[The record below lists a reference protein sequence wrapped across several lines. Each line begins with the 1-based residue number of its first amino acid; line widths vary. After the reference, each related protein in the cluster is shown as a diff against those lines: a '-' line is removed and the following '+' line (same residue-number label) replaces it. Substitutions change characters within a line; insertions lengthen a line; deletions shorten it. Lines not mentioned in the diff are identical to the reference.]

1 MLLEVDYRES
11 KIIELLKLNNDE
23 TLFYEIKNL
32 IIGDFIIRNDNYLYV
47 IERKSV
53 LDLSASIIDGRMSEQ
68 RDRINNS
75 FSDTDTKNIV
85 YIIEGD
91 RSKITNLPKNTIDSV
106 ILNLIFK
113 YKYYVIF
120 TKDIQETNDY
130 LILLY
135 NKIKE
140 NIFEKTNIT
149 NFTPI
154 KKSDKNQKNAML
166 NMLTMIPGVSP
177 TIAIKIND
185 KFKTIKELCNNI
197 TEDSLASIQL
207 TEKRKLGKALSL
219 KIYNSLNL

>member
-32 IIGDFIIRNDNYLYV
+32 IIGDFIIRNDHYLYV

-154 KKSDKNQKNAML
+154 KKSDKNQKNTML

>member
-32 IIGDFIIRNDNYLYV
+32 IIGDFIIRNDHYLYV